1 MSYTPAQMQCLTAHR
16 ADYLKREI
24 IKELHEPCAVKVA
37 CTVLEGE
44 SGGNP
49 ADLLRYQSLRAN
61 CYHKIRLYH
70 YATKNNR
77 TQGRTEDPAGFL

>member
-49 ADLLRYQSLRAN
+49 TDLLGISNNTFKVTN
-61 CYHKIRLYH
+61 CDLKKIEIWQ
-70 YATKNNR
+70 T
-77 TQGRTEDPAGFL
+77 T